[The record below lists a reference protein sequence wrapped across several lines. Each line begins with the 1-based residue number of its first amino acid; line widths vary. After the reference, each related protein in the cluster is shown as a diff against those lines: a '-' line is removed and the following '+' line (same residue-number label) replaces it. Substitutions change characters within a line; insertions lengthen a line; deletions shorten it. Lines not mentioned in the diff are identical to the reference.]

1 MKRAG
6 TGPVLAGVGIGTAL
20 LYFVG
25 MAAALPAL
33 CLAVKPFP
41 ALALAAWVL
50 RRCPRSVGRWTAA
63 GLVLSAMGDVV
74 LEAGHFLPGLL
85 AFLSAHVAYVAAFVS
100 ADRRPALGR
109 AVPFLAWGLLA
120 FALLRPGLGT
130 MGLPVAVY
138 VAVICTMMWRAA
150 ARVGSPGTPALAAA
164 LGLAGAVAF
173 GTSDTLIA
181 VSRFAAPIPGARWPI
196 MVLYWLGQSGI
207 AASAVLGCGMLRG
220 QVHAR

>member
-1 MKRAG
+1 MRRPG
-6 TGPVLAGVGIGTAL
+6 TGPILAGVFIATAL

-41 ALALAAWVL
+41 ALALAAWVFL
-50 RRCPRSVGRWTAA
+50 RCSRPLGRLTAG
-63 GLVLSAMGDVV
+63 GLVLSALGDVL
-74 LEAGHFLPGLL
+74 LEAGFFLPGLL
-85 AFLSAHVAYVAAFVS
+85 AFLSAHLAYVAAFLS
-100 ADRRPALGR
+100 ADRRPAPGR

-120 FALLRPGLGT
+120 FALLRPGLGA
-130 MGLPVAVY
+130 MALPVAVY

-173 GTSDTLIA
+173 GASDTLIA
-181 VSRFAAPIPGARWPI
+181 FNRFAAPIPGVRWPI
-196 MVLYWLGQSGI
+196 MILYWLGQSGI
-207 AASAVLGCGMLRG
+207 AASVVLGCGMLRA
-220 QVHAR
+220 QVKTR